1 MTTTSPIT
9 DRISRE
15 VFLAVYNSYLPNAWT
30 KFAFR
35 YFSKDTLK
43 KDLYVKNTLQE
54 ILLALFVLGFI
65 GTMFSFSHL
74 YIEIITC
81 SFVSILLS
89 LGILMGSAVIMNK
102 CRLKK
107 QMKLLK
113 INIDQYNTLV
123 SVYL

>member
-35 YFSKDTLK
+35 YFSKDTIK

-65 GTMFSFSHL
+65 GTIFSFSYL
-74 YIEIITC
+74 YIGILTC
-81 SFVSILLS
+81 LFVLILLS
-89 LGILMGSAVIMNK
+89 LGILMTGAHIMNNIK
-102 CRLKK
+102 LKK

-113 INIDQYNTLV
+113 INIDEYNALV
-123 SVYL
+123 SAYL